1 MLAYVLF
8 RTQRYDERIWPSAGE
23 DQTDRPASLVHRDL
37 SKSLVAQP
45 ICGKLES
52 ATTSSD
58 QSEQTPDVWW
68 NRQHARS
75 DEAEASLQEE
85 STVGG

>member
-37 SKSLVAQP
+37 SKSLVAHSQQ
-45 ICGKLES
+45 ILQMDVGGMQHQTFLRSIALLGKEVS
-52 ATTSSD
+52 AT
-58 QSEQTPDVWW
+58 
-68 NRQHARS
+68 
-75 DEAEASLQEE
+75 
-85 STVGG
+85 